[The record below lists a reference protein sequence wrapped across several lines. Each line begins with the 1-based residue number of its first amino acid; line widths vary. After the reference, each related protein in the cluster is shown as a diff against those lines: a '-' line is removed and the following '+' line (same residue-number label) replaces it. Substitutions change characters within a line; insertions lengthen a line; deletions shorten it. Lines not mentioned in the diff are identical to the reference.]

1 MPVLTDQKF
10 RDSPIAIA
18 YHRSVDNSGVV
29 MTVPAKMRAMVLT
42 GHGGLDKLEYHADWP
57 VPQPRRGEVLVRVG
71 ACGLNNT
78 DINTRTAWYSKTV
91 TEGITDAGGKDGFD
105 DADAAS
111 GSWGSSSISFPRIQG
126 ADVAGEIAAVGAA
139 VEASRVGERVL
150 LDPWILA
157 SGDWLDPARSMYFG
171 SECDGGYADYTTIRS
186 ENAIRIESGQSDA
199 ELATYPCAY
208 TTAENLTARSGL
220 KPGETVL
227 INGASGGVG
236 SAAIQLCR
244 LRGARVIAIA
254 SASKAERL
262 RQLGA
267 AAIIDRNETDL
278 ETAIRD
284 AAGGT
289 IDVALDVVG
298 GSAFMA
304 LINAL
309 RQGGRYSSSGSIAG
323 PLVEFDLRQLVYKDL
338 QLTGATIVPPGTMQR
353 LVRLIE
359 QDLLQP
365 LLAQTFPL
373 SDLGRAQ
380 EAFMQKKHVGNIV
393 VTT

>member
-1 MPVLTDQKF
+1 
-10 RDSPIAIA
+10 
-18 YHRSVDNSGVV
+18 
-29 MTVPAKMRAMVLT
+29 MTVSATMRAMVLT
-42 GHGGLDKLEYHADWP
+42 GHGGLDKLVYHEDWP
-57 VPQPRRGEVLVRVG
+57 RPEPGSGQVLVKVG

-78 DINTRTAWYSKTV
+78 DINTRTAWYSKSV
-91 TEGITDAGGKDGFD
+91 TEGITSDGGEGGFTS
-105 DADAAS
+105 ADVET
-111 GSWGSSSISFPRIQG
+111 GSWGSSMINFPRIQG
-126 ADVAGEIAAVGAA
+126 ADVAGRIVAVGPSVDAA
-139 VEASRVGERVL
+139 RIGERVM

-157 SGDWLDPARSMYFG
+157 TGNWLDASRSIYFG
-171 SECDGGYADYTTIRS
+171 SECDGGFAEYTTIRS
-186 ENAIRIESGQSDA
+186 ENAIPVDTPHSDA

-208 TTAENLTARSGL
+208 TTAENLTARTGL
-220 KPGETVL
+220 QPGETVA
-227 INGASGGVG
+227 ITGASGGVG

-254 SASKAERL
+254 SPSKADLL

-267 AAIIDRNETDL
+267 EQVIDRDTDDL
-278 ETAIRD
+278 EQALRH
-284 AAGGT
+284 AAGGA

-298 GSAFMA
+298 AASFMP

-353 LVRLIE
+353 LAKLIE
-359 QDLLQP
+359 QDLLKP

-373 SDLGRAQ
+373 DELGKAQ
-380 EAFMQKKHVGNIV
+380 QTFLQKKHVGNIV
-393 VTT
+393 VEL